1 MKTHTLLKT
10 LLAALFITIASPSF
24 AHDKAPATPL
34 AETPEQRVLQLE
46 RRLEEIKNM
55 DVRQLDRSERK
66 ALRTEVRAIKKE
78 AAELSG
84 GVYISVGAIL
94 IIALL
99 LILLL

>member
-1 MKTHTLLKT
+1 MKTQTLLKT
-10 LLAALFITIASPSF
+10 LIVALFITIASPSF
-24 AHDKAPATPL
+24 SHDKPAAPV
-34 AETPEQRVLQLE
+34 AETPEQRVMQLE

-55 DVRQLDRSERK
+55 DMRQLDRSERK

-78 AAELSG
+78 AAALSG